1 MTLLGSSCIALSLY
15 SQAPLPSGE
24 FPLIQP
30 VSVEEAPLLE
40 SAPKPQEEPRVE
52 APQEP
57 AQQSTQEQTSQEQT
71 SQEQAPQEQDGDKD
85 GVQDSQD
92 LCPNTQEGVKVD
104 ANGCELDSDGD
115 GVVDSKDKCPNTTKD
130 FMVDGYGCPQTATLK
145 VTFESG
151 AYKLT
156 DTIIKEVEEFAL
168 FLKNNKGYQVVIV
181 GYTDNKGNAKQNKA
195 LSQKRADSVKKALLR
210 YGIKETR
217 LTAVGRGIENPVAD
231 NATAEGRAANRR
243 IEVELIQ

>member
-15 SQAPLPSGE
+15 AQAPLPSGE

-57 AQQSTQEQTSQEQT
+57 AQQST
-71 SQEQAPQEQDGDKD
+71 QEQAPQEQDGDKD

-217 LTAVGRGIENPVAD
+217 LTAVGRGVENPVAD
-231 NATAEGRAANRR
+231 NATPEGRAANRR

>member
-1 MTLLGSSCIALSLY
+1 MQQVLLTLLGSSCIALSLY
-15 SQAPLPSGE
+15 AQAPLSNGE

-40 SAPKPQEEPRVE
+40 AVEQPKEEPKVE
-52 APQEP
+52 AKE
-57 AQQSTQEQTSQEQT
+57 ETSQE
-71 SQEQAPQEQDGDKD
+71 SPQEQNTQEGDADND
-85 GVQDSQD
+85 GVADSSD
-92 LCPNTQEGVKVD
+92 LCPNTPQGVKVNE
-104 ANGCELDSDGD
+104 NGCELDSDND
-115 GVVDSKDKCPNTTKD
+115 GVVDSKDKCPDTTKD

-156 DTIIKEVEEFAL
+156 DKIVKEVEEFAL
-168 FLKNNKGYQVVIV
+168 FLKNNRGYQVVIV

-195 LSQKRADSVKKALLR
+195 LSQKRADSVKQALLR

-231 NATAEGRAANRR
+231 NATPEGRAANRR

>member
-1 MTLLGSSCIALSLY
+1 VQQVFMTLLGSSCIALSLY
-15 SQAPLPSGE
+15 AQAPLPSGE

-52 APQEP
+52 ALQEP
-57 AQQSTQEQTSQEQT
+57 AQQST
-71 SQEQAPQEQDGDKD
+71 QEQAPQEQDGDKD